1 MGICPFQEEY
11 EQWKSMLSLLHYLLY
26 GYRTRR
32 QLKIPSFFKN
42 NTYDTSY
49 NLWIR
54 IFSLLKWRRQNTPC
68 RSNHRELDLLSPYSL
83 KWHQPRHRHDST
95 LFWGFPLLSGNRK
108 KCQKEKAVHQ
118 TVNGFRDNL
127 YCGENFFQSHFVNAC
142 KFYSGS
148 SPKEIAGA
156 AFVVYRVKFVTFGF
170 DVEKFFTGESFTRN
184 PCIPLYEIF
193 NSIGHNGAAN
203 FKGVVREAIPI
214 CVIW

>member
-1 MGICPFQEEY
+1 M
-11 EQWKSMLSLLHYLLY
+11 
-26 GYRTRR
+26 
-32 QLKIPSFFKN
+32 
-42 NTYDTSY
+42 
-49 NLWIR
+49 
-54 IFSLLKWRRQNTPC
+54 
-68 RSNHRELDLLSPYSL
+68 
-83 KWHQPRHRHDST
+83 
-95 LFWGFPLLSGNRK
+95 
-108 KCQKEKAVHQ
+108 
-118 TVNGFRDNL
+118 NGFRDNL

-203 FKGVVREAIPI
+203 LKGVVREAIPI
-214 CVIW
+214 CVI

>member
-1 MGICPFQEEY
+1 
-11 EQWKSMLSLLHYLLY
+11 MLQHRAKPCNIVFSSPIQSKQKILY
-26 GYRTRR
+26 H
-32 QLKIPSFFKN
+32 
-42 NTYDTSY
+42 
-49 NLWIR
+49 
-54 IFSLLKWRRQNTPC
+54 
-68 RSNHRELDLLSPYSL
+68 SNHLESDLLSPYSSRWYWL
-83 KWHQPRHRHDST
+83 RRRHVST
-95 LFWGFPLLSGNRK
+95 LFWVFPLLSGNRK

-193 NSIGHNGAAN
+193 NSIN
-203 FKGVVREAIPI
+203 FVRR
-214 CVIW
+214 VHRL